1 MPNPAL
7 EHFYVIEFHRTQLL
21 PSVAQPYNLMAKP
34 DLYDDG
40 FC

>member
-7 EHFYVIEFHRTQLL
+7 EQVYVIEFHRTQLL

-34 DLYDDG
+34 DFYDDG